1 MDWSAP
7 PNPSR
12 RQPDAGRSSR
22 GTWWW
27 VPGAITVIT
36 IASVIV
42 VTLSQLHP
50 GMLLTNTT
58 TTGGDTG
65 AHIAMPKFLES
76 LVSHGHLTG
85 LGSGLVRR
93 LPPLHL
99 LLHDP

>member
-1 MDWSAP
+1 MPEPLGPEAVTEQAP
-7 PNPSR
+7 PETAPVSA
-12 RQPDAGRSSR
+12 DAPGSSR

-36 IASVIV
+36 IVSVIV

-65 AHIAMPKFLES
+65 AHIAIP
-76 LVSHGHLTG
+76 VCGG
-85 LGSGLVRR
+85 
-93 LPPLHL
+93 
-99 LLHDP
+99 